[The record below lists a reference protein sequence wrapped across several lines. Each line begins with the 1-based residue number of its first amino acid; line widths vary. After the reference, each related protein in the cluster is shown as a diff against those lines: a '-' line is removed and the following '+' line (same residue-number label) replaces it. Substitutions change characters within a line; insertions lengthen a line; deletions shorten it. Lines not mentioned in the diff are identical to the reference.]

1 LEYLPPKQFTDA
13 QVKGPYAMWKHLHTF
28 ESVPE
33 GTLMQDSIT
42 YRIPFG
48 FIGKI
53 LYRFIIMNQLKNI
66 FSYRA
71 VRIAEWADG
80 ISSAPSLNMT
90 RDA

>member
-1 LEYLPPKQFTDA
+1 MDV
-13 QVKGPYAMWKHLHTF
+13 QVKGPYLVWKHLHTF
-28 ESVPE
+28 ESVSE

-42 YRIPFG
+42 YHIPFG

-53 LYRFIIMNQLKNI
+53 FHRFIIMKQLHDT

-80 ISSAPSLNMT
+80 IFESK
-90 RDA
+90 